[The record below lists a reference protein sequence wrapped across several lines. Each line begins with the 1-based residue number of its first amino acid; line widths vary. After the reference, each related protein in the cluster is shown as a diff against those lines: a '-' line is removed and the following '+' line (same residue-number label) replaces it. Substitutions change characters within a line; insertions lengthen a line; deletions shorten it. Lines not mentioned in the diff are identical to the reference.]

1 MGTMHE
7 VIFEFVRIGS
17 SVKVTAIDPLTG
29 TEASIVG
36 TLAAGELAL
45 KRLAAQKL
53 NYVLK
58 KKSPSP
64 DNK

>member
-1 MGTMHE
+1 MGTMRE
-7 VIFEFVRIGS
+7 VIFEFVQIGS

-36 TLAAGELAL
+36 TLAAGEMAL
-45 KRLAAQKL
+45 KKLATQKL

-58 KKSPSP
+58 KKSLPPGGS
-64 DNK
+64 